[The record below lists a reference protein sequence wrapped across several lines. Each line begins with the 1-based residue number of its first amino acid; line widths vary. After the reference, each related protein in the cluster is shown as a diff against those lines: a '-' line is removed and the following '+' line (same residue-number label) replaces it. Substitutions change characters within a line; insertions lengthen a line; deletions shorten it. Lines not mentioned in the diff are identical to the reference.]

1 MPARFTILPTLL
13 IAGLCATAVS
23 ADEAATFTELSAC
36 RLDAERVL
44 LTASFDGGA
53 CQAVEPAQLAEPRGT
68 IVAVTIPTVSTSE
81 MCTMQIVPIAVEQ
94 VIEARADI
102 ANLDVTV
109 LDPQNNPQANGVV
122 EVADPGADC
131 VAPAD

>member
-1 MPARFTILPTLL
+1 MPAPFTTLPALL
-13 IAGLCATAVS
+13 IAGLFASAVF
-23 ADEAATFTELSAC
+23 AEEAPSFTDLSAC

-44 LTASFDGGA
+44 LTATFDGGA

-94 VIEARADI
+94 VIEAHADI

-109 LDPQNNPQANGVV
+109 LDPQNNAQAHGTV
-122 EVADPGADC
+122 EIADPGADC